1 MCLEDEGQCRKKK
14 FAAKCG
20 REQTTAKQGTLPLP
34 LVAPWH
40 ILCLYLTLTSTLV
53 GSKTSNAKIRLATMS
68 ASFDSIAAVLDDDED
83 APPSEPFDDVPTG
96 DARMGL
102 RRGYRFATSY
112 SSFGTAVSEDDLA
125 GGFGMPLGSN
135 YGGAYGYGE
144 DAGRVVL
151 GAEEVT
157 HGVAGGGFGGG
168 GLDDDVFGGAAD
180 DGPVLPPPEAM
191 REEGILRREW
201 RR

>member
-1 MCLEDEGQCRKKK
+1 L
-14 FAAKCG
+14 A
-20 REQTTAKQGTLPLP
+20 
-34 LVAPWH
+34 
-40 ILCLYLTLTSTLV
+40 STLV

-83 APPSEPFDDVPTG
+83 APPSEPFDDVPTE

-125 GGFGMPLGSN
+125 GGFSMPLGSN
-135 YGGAYGYGE
+135 YGGAYGYGQ
-144 DAGRVVL
+144 DAGHVVL
-151 GAEEVT
+151 GAEVVM
-157 HGVAGGGFGGG
+157 HSVVGGGFGGG

-180 DGPVLPPPEAM
+180 DGPALPPPEAM
-191 REEGILRREW
+191 RQEGILRREW